1 MRNQHLEHLLLRN
14 FSCSAHH
21 IWSLGYF
28 LSNLK
33 HTTTQSF
40 WEPQLKHGPKPNQ
53 LPHFKKFQSSWQKSF
68 VKLVH
73 TSLLQL
79 IWYKCFLY
87 HLTTCTNLSVKT
99 FLVHYALLCHKSQ
112 DLNLSI
118 ALLVWAHYKSS
129 DKGLESETERPHAC
143 FVDLINTSRN
153 INITWDMQTR
163 KSQHHTNTITD
174 NIYTWPTFQVGTLSI
189 LSSSLICE
197 SSLKSPLCWTN

>member
-21 IWSLGYF
+21 IWSSGYF

-118 ALLVWAHYKSS
+118 ALLRLSPLQVFWQGFSK
-129 DKGLESETERPHAC
+129 
-143 FVDLINTSRN
+143 
-153 INITWDMQTR
+153 WDR
-163 KSQHHTNTITD
+163 KSACMFCWPNQYKQKYQHHLGHAD
-174 NIYTWPTFQVGTLSI
+174 
-189 LSSSLICE
+189 
-197 SSLKSPLCWTN
+197 